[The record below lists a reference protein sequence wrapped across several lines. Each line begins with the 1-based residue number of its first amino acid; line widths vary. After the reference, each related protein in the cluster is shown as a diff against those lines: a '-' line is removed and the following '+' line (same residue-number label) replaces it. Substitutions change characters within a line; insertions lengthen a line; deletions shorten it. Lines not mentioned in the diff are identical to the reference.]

1 MLADAKQQ
9 IATLPRPVQLWMRWL
24 NIVFLLGLF
33 FVSRHDG
40 ARWALVA
47 YAAAFPVGALV
58 FHVTREIRLTGVPHI
73 LFWTP
78 LLPCLAHA
86 AATDPYVRFG
96 SLYAVWAL
104 LLGLTIAVSVAFD
117 IREVWAFLNRRR
129 GA

>member
-1 MLADAKQQ
+1 MLEDAKQQ
-9 IATLPRPVQLWMRWL
+9 ISFLPRSVQLWMRWL

-78 LLPCLAHA
+78 LLPCLANA

>member
-1 MLADAKQQ
+1 MLEDAKQQ
-9 IATLPRPVQLWMRWL
+9 ISTLPRPVQLWMRWL

-78 LLPCLAHA
+78 LLPCLANS

-96 SLYAVWAL
+96 SLYALWAL

-117 IREVWAFLNRRR
+117 IREVWSFFNRRH